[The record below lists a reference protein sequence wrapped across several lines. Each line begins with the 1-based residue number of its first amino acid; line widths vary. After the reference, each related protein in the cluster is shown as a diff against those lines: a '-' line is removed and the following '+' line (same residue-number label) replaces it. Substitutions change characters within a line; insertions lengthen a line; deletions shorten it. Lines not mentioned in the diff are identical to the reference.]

1 MAGAGR
7 MRVDIAPGGDPR
19 VELLRALSDPIRW
32 DIVRQAAEVSE
43 LACSVLEARLGV
55 ARPTIT
61 YHTKILVQAGLF
73 AVRKEG
79 RNIFYTLQRDQL
91 RAVINEVRTLIPGPQ
106 ALPADEPPAPARTV
120 QRRRAVSD
128 SSGAGAQESPALL
141 TW

>member
-1 MAGAGR
+1 MAGSARARG
-7 MRVDIAPGGDPR
+7 DIAPGDPR

-32 DIVRQAAEVSE
+32 DIVRQAGEVPE

-91 RAVINEVRTLIPGPQ
+91 RAVIDDVRTLIPASQ
-106 ALPADEPPAPARTV
+106 ASPVDESSVPTRSAR
-120 QRRRAVSD
+120 RRRALPE